1 MDGLPVNIPVLSYVR
16 FKLGRDDVWKIQG
29 LSELGL

>member
-1 MDGLPVNIPVLSYVR
+1 MDGLPVNIPVLSDIR

-29 LSELGL
+29 PSELGL

>member
-16 FKLGRDDVWKIQG
+16 FKLGRDDVWKILG
-29 LSELGL
+29 PSELGL